1 MLPYAGL
8 TTATVT
14 RSRPSWA
21 QGLPVSGTPIESSVP
36 LEHTLSATLLHHRH
50 TAPAKNFVIS
60 APPPNNNQYLCDANS
75 ETARPSHA
83 SHHDHAELGERA
95 GVGALAGARGAF

>member
-50 TAPAKNFVIS
+50 AGRQEFRHFCT
-60 APPPNNNQYLCDANS
+60 PPNNNQYLCDANS
-75 ETARPSHA
+75 ETARTLRTT
-83 SHHDHAELGERA
+83 DAELGERA